1 MHILTSL
8 QLKEADAQTMA
19 VQQISSWQL
28 MERAAG
34 ALFES
39 LKADVDIYSSRFAI
53 LCGAGNNGGDG
64 LALARMIHSAGGEV
78 SVFLLEAPF
87 YSADNRANREKLG
100 DLPVTL
106 FNLQSRLH
114 FPEKCILIDALFGYG
129 LNRLLS
135 PDWNGIIA
143 QVNAAGPR
151 ILAIDMPSGLLSDA
165 HTPPDAPVVRATKVY
180 TFHSPK
186 KALLL
191 PENAGRA
198 EEFTVIPIR
207 LEDSGQGNE
216 YYLTAEMCRS
226 WITTPSRFSHKGTFG
241 HVLITGGSYGKIGA
255 VILAARAA
263 LKTGCGLATA
273 FVPRCGYIPFQT
285 ALPEAMVM
293 TALEEDF
300 LDIFPDEPRRFSA
313 IGIGV
318 GMGTSEKTEAAFL
331 RFLKSGNLPPLVLD
345 ADALNILSRNPD
357 YLSDL
362 PENTILTPHPKE
374 LERLVGSWKN
384 DFEKLETV
392 RKFCAK
398 RRVILVIKG
407 ANSAILFP
415 DGRIAFNSTGN
426 YGMAKGGSGDVLT
439 GMITSLLAQG
449 YTPEQS
455 ATIGVFLHGKAGDL
469 ARERQGA
476 RGMIPTDTIEAIPHA
491 WISLSPPYL

>member
-8 QLKEADAQTMA
+8 QLKEADALTLA

-39 LKADVDIYSSRFAI
+39 LKADVDIYTSCFVI

-78 SVFLLEAPF
+78 SVFLLEAPA

-106 FNLQSRLH
+106 FTLHSRLH
-114 FPEKCILIDALFGYG
+114 FPKECILIDALFGYG
-129 LNRLLS
+129 LNRPLS
-135 PDWNGIIA
+135 PEWNAIIA
-143 QVNAAGPR
+143 QVNASGQR
-151 ILAIDMPSGLLSDA
+151 VLAVDMPSGLLADA
-165 HTPPDAPVVRATKVY
+165 HTPPDAPVVKAAKVY

-198 EEFTVIPIR
+198 EEFTVIPIG
-207 LEDSGQGNE
+207 LEDPRAGNE
-216 YYLTAEMCRS
+216 YYIIPDLCKP
-226 WITTPSRFSHKGTFG
+226 WITLPSRFSHKGTFG
-241 HVLITGGSYGKIGA
+241 HALITGGSYGKIGA
-255 VILAARAA
+255 VILATRAA

-273 FVPRCGYIPFQT
+273 FVPRCGYIPLQT

-293 TALEEDF
+293 TPPGEEF
-300 LDIFPDEPRRFSA
+300 LDVFPEEPHRFSA

-318 GMGTSEKTEAAFL
+318 GMGTSAKTEAAFL

-345 ADALNILSRNPD
+345 ADALNILSHNPD
-357 YLSDL
+357 YLPDL

-374 LERLVGSWKN
+374 LERLLGAWNN

-392 RKFCAK
+392 RRFCME
-398 RRVILVIKG
+398 RRVILIIKG

-455 ATIGVFLHGKAGDL
+455 ATMGVFLHGKAGDL
-469 ARERQGA
+469 ARESRGA
-476 RGMIPTDTIEAIPHA
+476 RGMMPTDTMDAIPDA
-491 WISLSPPYL
+491 WVSLSPAYL